1 MPARR
6 TPNAERQTP
15 NAWPGNPTSLG
26 PCALARIVL
35 YKERNALLTRLAR
48 TTRVSARVQSN
59 EERAKLAK
67 VRKSMSRIKGV
78 LGERRAAYKVSA

>member
-1 MPARR
+1 MRPSPTAR
-6 TPNAERQTP
+6 
-15 NAWPGNPTSLG
+15 
-26 PCALARIVL
+26 RIVL

-48 TTRVSARVQSN
+48 TTRVSARVQTN

-78 LGERRAAYKVSA
+78 LGERRAAFKEARRHAAGGEAPPAASA